1 MKTIVQSQKQGL
13 LTLFDSRNIPLAR
26 IQTGPGGIQKV
37 YYKSLLGEL
46 AFFEL
51 VYRKPAEGYSFQP
64 VDTFTWGNV
73 RDITA
78 PADALVQEA
87 LRRASEIP
95 NAFTYL
101 GGSEARYQQRIENY
115 DASMASENVQ
125 WFAERLWSCIDGY
138 LTLDN
143 LPERSGADTY
153 TTLQAVREMVNKAQ
167 ISLINRV
174 PFHLSGQLGNPLVS
188 HTDFEVHAWDPLQAF
203 FLDPLSGRPV
213 WLPGNF
219 FGVANALQPKNM
231 LHTVQIQLVVPGA
244 MILKDYKL
252 IGLHSGPHTPKPG
265 QALPPF
271 QGKIYQMMW
280 MGALLDLTAAKK
292 GREGDAS
299 MTGTEAISG
308 LRNKALDELL
318 ACRRSTNC
326 RNLSAPTV
334 MRRTLSS
341 DRASTVAHRSTLLSR
356 VWKQKSNH
364 LPA

>member
-1 MKTIVQSQKQGL
+1 MPS
-13 LTLFDSRNIPLAR
+13 
-26 IQTGPGGIQKV
+26 
-37 YYKSLLGEL
+37 
-46 AFFEL
+46 
-51 VYRKPAEGYSFQP
+51 YR
-64 VDTFTWGNV
+64 
-73 RDITA
+73 
-78 PADALVQEA
+78 EA

-115 DASMASENVQ
+115 DASMAAENVQ

-153 TTLQAVREMVNKAQ
+153 TTLQAVREIVNKAQ

-265 QALPPF
+265 QALP
-271 QGKIYQMMW
+271 
-280 MGALLDLTAAKK
+280 
-292 GREGDAS
+292 RS
-299 MTGTEAISG
+299 
-308 LRNKALDELL
+308 KA
-318 ACRRSTNC
+318 RST
-326 RNLSAPTV
+326 R
-334 MRRTLSS
+334 
-341 DRASTVAHRSTLLSR
+341 
-356 VWKQKSNH
+356 
-364 LPA
+364 